1 MNFFGLSR
9 DFFRS
14 NFKNLQLHYLQK
26 ELTKLNF
33 AIFIEKTGG
42 NMRVSNLRKEIKEV
56 DGFIVTNLPNI
67 YYLVGFTGS
76 SGVLVITQKE
86 AVFFTD
92 FRYKEQCARE
102 IKDADVV
109 IIKKSLI
116 RDVLRHSVVK
126 SLKKIGFE
134 ESIKYSSYS
143 TLKKGLKGKKFLP
156 LKNEVGKLRKIKEP
170 GEIKTIKEAAKLS
183 LSSFEDIKSLVK
195 PGVREEDIAV
205 ELEYRMKKNGAQD
218 TSFET
223 IVASGP
229 NAALPH
235 ARAGNRKLKDGDTVV
250 LDFGVMFN
258 HYASDTTRTIILG
271 ENPKANEIYKIAEE
285 AQLAAIRKVK
295 IGVPLKELDRIARDI
310 ISDAGYG
317 EYFGHSLGHGV
328 GLEVHEGPSVS
339 GKSEDTVETGMVFT
353 VEPGIYLP
361 NSCGV
366 RIEDMVVVKDKGI
379 EIITKI

>member
-1 MNFFGLSR
+1 M
-9 DFFRS
+9 
-14 NFKNLQLHYLQK
+14 
-26 ELTKLNF
+26 TKLNF

-250 LDFGVMFN
+250 LDFGVMYN

>member
-1 MNFFGLSR
+1 
-9 DFFRS
+9 
-14 NFKNLQLHYLQK
+14 
-26 ELTKLNF
+26 
-33 AIFIEKTGG
+33 
-42 NMRVSNLRKEIKEV
+42 MRVSKLREEIKEV

-76 SGVLVITQKE
+76 SGVLVITQKD

-102 IKDADVV
+102 IKSADVV
-109 IIKKSLI
+109 IIKKSLLEE
-116 RDVLRHSVVK
+116 VFQHSVVNP
-126 SLKKIGFE
+126 LKKIGFE
-134 ESIKYSSYS
+134 ESIKYSRYS
-143 TLKKGLKGKKFLP
+143 MLKKGLKGKKLLP
-156 LKNEVGKLRKIKEP
+156 LKNKVEKLRKIKEP
-170 GEIKTIKEAAKLS
+170 SEIKTIKQSAKIA
-183 LSSFEDIKSLVK
+183 LSSFEAIKSLIK
-195 PGVREEDIAV
+195 PGVREEDIAI
-205 ELEYRMKKNGAQD
+205 ELEYRMKKNGAQG

-271 ENPKANEIYKIAEE
+271 KNSKANEIYKIVEE
-285 AQLAAIRKVK
+285 AQLAAIREIKP
-295 IGVPLKELDRIARDI
+295 GVPLKELDRIARDI

-328 GLEVHEGPSVS
+328 GLEVHEAPNVS
-339 GKSEDTVETGMVFT
+339 GKSEDIVTPGMVFT

-361 NSCGV
+361 RFGGV
-366 RIEDMVVVKDKGI
+366 RIEDMVVAKDEGV
-379 EIITKI
+379 ETITRISNV